1 MALIRASKQHIN
13 KLKGCDHTHTCD
25 GLTTTKTLPSK
36 GTGVEANRRIPSFR
50 HHRSL
55 ISNSDFATPI
65 TDQKP
70 HSQTETSTPTFQID
84 STRRLIH
91 VFSQKID
98 IMLYQRPS
106 DTVNLRF
113 RKLRTRIVVMTDD
126 GTARIEVI
134 RHMKVISFNATEV
147 KDWEDTVVAF
157 IHLCEIGFYG
167 TMEMR
172 TNIVKE

>member
-55 ISNSDFATPI
+55 ISDSDFATPI

-98 IMLYQRPS
+98 IML
-106 DTVNLRF
+106 L
-113 RKLRTRIVVMTDD
+113 LLMTRIVVMTDD

-147 KDWEDTVVAF
+147 KDWEDTVMGLHSPLNHCRLWLLFTCV
-157 IHLCEIGFYG
+157 
-167 TMEMR
+167 R
-172 TNIVKE
+172 